1 MKIESSPVYPL
12 ITPFKKS
19 GSIDYR
25 SLNNYINYLTNSG
38 VKVIISTVGTSRFN
52 LLDNSEVVEINN
64 KFIEFVNGKS
74 ITLCAGPIYG
84 SFEVNKKAL
93 QEAINSGGNGYLAI
107 YPERFYSEESI
118 QKFYFDLAEKSSIPI
133 FIHQMSLRSGY

>member
-1 MKIESSPVYPL
+1 MKIEGSPVYPL

-107 YPERFYSEESI
+107 YP
-118 QKFYFDLAEKSSIPI
+118 
-133 FIHQMSLRSGY
+133 